1 VPAVLLS
8 GHHAEVA
15 RWRRERS
22 LELTARRRPDLIDAA
37 RAAGRLDRSDE
48 QFLRALGL

>member
-1 VPAVLLS
+1 VLLS
-8 GHHAEVA
+8 GHHAEIE

-37 RAAGRLDRSDE
+37 RAAGRLGAADE
-48 QFLRALGL
+48 RFLASLGL